1 MEAGSK
7 STYNPTVLVSSGLIP
22 ADKAKINSP
31 TAWCTAKNDTN
42 QYFEYD
48 FGGIR
53 MISGFAIQGH
63 PVDMKWVTTFNVDY
77 KEQQNQS
84 SYTTYQ
90 ESGNNKVVNFVQV
103 LSTGVHDKLLIY
115 DIKYEYCQSSDS

>member
-7 STYNPTVLVSSGLIP
+7 STYNPTVQVSSGSIP

-31 TAWCTAKNDTN
+31 TAWCATTTDTN

-53 MISGFAIQGH
+53 TISGFAIQGH
-63 PVDMKWVTTFNVDY
+63 PVDVKWVTTFNIDY
-77 KEQQNQS
+77 KEQPHH

-90 ESGNNKVVNFVQV
+90 EGGSSKV
-103 LSTGVHDKLLIY
+103 LYLRK
-115 DIKYEYCQSSDS
+115 

>member
-1 MEAGSK
+1 M
-7 STYNPTVLVSSGLIP
+7 STYNPIVNVSSGLIP

-31 TAWCTAKNDTN
+31 TAWCAGTNDVN

-53 MISGFAIQGH
+53 TISGFAIQGH
-63 PVDMKWVTTFNVDY
+63 PVDLKWVETFNVQY
-77 KEQQNQS
+77 KELQNQ

-90 ESGNNKVVNFVQV
+90 EGGSSKVSLERF
-103 LSTGVHDKLLIY
+103 TLIY
-115 DIKYEYCQSSDS
+115 LLYI